1 MRTEVVPEVLQVTDL
16 GAVSGRV
23 LGPGPWH
30 QVDQDRIDLFAEAT
44 GDRQWIHV
52 DPDRAATGPFG
63 VTIAHGYLTL
73 SLLPQMQH
81 ELRRFD
87 GAASTVN
94 YGLDKV
100 RFPSP
105 VPAGSRVRLTLTLQD
120 AVLRA
125 DGSVLLHSEARVDVE
140 GSDRP
145 ACVADTL
152 TLIQPAG

>member
-1 MRTEVVPEVLQVTDL
+1 MSTTAVPEILHVNAL
-16 GAVSGRV
+16 GAVSGHV

-30 QVDQDRIDLFAEAT
+30 QVDQHRIDLFAEAT
-44 GDRQWIHV
+44 GDQQWIHV
-52 DPDRAATGPFG
+52 DPELAAAGPFSA
-63 VTIAHGYLTL
+63 TIAHGYLTL
-73 SLLPQMQH
+73 SLLPQMQN

-94 YGLDKV
+94 YGVDRV
-100 RFPSP
+100 RFLSP

-120 AVLRA
+120 AKFRA
-125 DGSVLLHSEARVDVE
+125 GGSVLLHSTARIEVE

-152 TLIQPAG
+152 TLVQPSG